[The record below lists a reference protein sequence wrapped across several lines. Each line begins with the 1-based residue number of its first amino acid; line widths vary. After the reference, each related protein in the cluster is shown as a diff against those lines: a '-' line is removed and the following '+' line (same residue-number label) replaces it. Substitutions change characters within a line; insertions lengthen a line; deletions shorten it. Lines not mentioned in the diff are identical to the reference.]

1 MALDF
6 KSMADKLREHFENM
20 TEEEIEA
27 ERLKYFPES
36 TTPKGW
42 VSIEDE
48 LPMWLANDVAKGF
61 SEYKVKFLNGCEGIT
76 CVSDHNTWYYHAID
90 AGITHWWNE

>member
-1 MALDF
+1 MAIDI
-6 KSMADKLREHFENM
+6 KSMADKLREHLENM
-20 TEEEIEA
+20 TEE

-48 LPMWLANDVAKGF
+48 LPMMMALDIIKGYT
-61 SEYKVKFLNGCEGIT
+61 EYKVKYLDGTEGISW
-76 CVSDHNTWYYHAID
+76 VSDHNVWYYD
-90 AGITHWWNE
+90 AKEKGITHWFN